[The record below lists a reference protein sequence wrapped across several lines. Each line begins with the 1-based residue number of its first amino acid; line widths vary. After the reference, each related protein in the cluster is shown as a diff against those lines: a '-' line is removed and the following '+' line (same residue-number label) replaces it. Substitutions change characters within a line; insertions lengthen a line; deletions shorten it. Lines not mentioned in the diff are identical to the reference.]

1 MKQTPRKRAT
11 HGFTLIEAIIALFFI
26 SFIVGEVALVS
37 VLATRSNA
45 YAQRLS
51 QANKIAEALIEKC
64 RNKSF
69 VGLDDPFSAA
79 NAPQDPLEVD
89 EVLSETSTVTKQ
101 YNECCTPPFTLPCAA
116 AGPLALGGTRT
127 CTLNTVLFKVDR
139 TVSYWSYNNAVPPAA
154 VAALDGV
161 ALWAD
166 IGVTVSWTDS
176 RQATNQIQMMTRIS
190 SR

>member
-1 MKQTPRKRAT
+1 M
-11 HGFTLIEAIIALFFI
+11 IAMFFV
-26 SFIVGEVALVS
+26 SFIVGELALVS
-37 VLATRSNA
+37 ILATRSNA

-51 QANKIAEALIEKC
+51 QANKIAEAMLEKC

-79 NAPQDPLEVD
+79 NNPQDPLEVV
-89 EVLSETSTVTKQ
+89 EVLSPTVTVTKQ
-101 YNECCTPPFTLPCAA
+101 YNENCTP
-116 AGPLALGGTRT
+116 AGVLALGGTRT

-139 TVSYWSYNNAVPPAA
+139 TVSYWSYNSAVPPAA
-154 VAALDGV
+154 VAALDSV